1 MTNLYESELVS
12 ILPDYLKKDNHV
24 KAFCYAVDKQ
34 VKKMLDKCKSLEI
47 WSNLPE
53 ADEILLDYLAVE
65 LRTQYYSPDL
75 NIEVKRNL
83 ITNTLIWYQK
93 AGTVAAVNELVTAVF
108 GGKVSEWYEYDGLP
122 HHFKIVT
129 DNPNINGDSLQ
140 EFNNIISMLK
150 RKTAILDTIE
160 IALSA
165 AMNTYNGFSL
175 HTGDY
180 ITLRQEG

>member
-1 MTNLYESELVS
+1 MISLYESELVS

-34 VKKMLDKCKSLEI
+34 VKKILDRCKSLEI

-53 ADEILLDYLAVE
+53 VDETLLDYLAAE
-65 LRTQYYSPDL
+65 LRTQYYSTDL
-75 NIEVKRNL
+75 SVDVKRNL
-83 ITNTLIWYQK
+83 IANTLIWYQK
-93 AGTVAAVNELVTAVF
+93 AGTVAAVDELVSAVF
-108 GGKVSEWYEYDGLP
+108 GGEVSEWYEYGGDP

-129 DNPNINGDSLQ
+129 DNPNITGDSLQ
-140 EFNNIISMLK
+140 EFGDVISMIK
-150 RKTAILDTIE
+150 RKTAILDSVE

-165 AMNTYNGFSL
+165 YMNIYYGFSL
-175 HTGDY
+175 QTGDY